1 MAFED
6 DGIKL
11 FIIWAGVV
19 EANRMA
25 TNSKKGSPETQGRKQ
40 IIRQD
45 IQSGH

>member
-6 DGIKL
+6 DDIKL
-11 FIIWAGVV
+11 LIIWAGVM

-40 IIRQD
+40 ITRQD
-45 IQSGH
+45 TQSGH